1 MNAGDIVR
9 VKRGRP
15 RAGQEF
21 QVDRVLVGEGGE
33 VLVYGHPDGPVSVSD
48 VVRVRHSAGSGGTGT
63 TPKAPRVLPSMTKD
77 LEPSPARTIA
87 DGPWRDE
94 PDLMEFEH
102 VGSVC
107 LLVRDEQDGAWRGYV
122 GLPDDHPWRI
132 RGHDDPRW
140 RHPRWNSV
148 HGGITYIGSAPT
160 EASAARSVD
169 LWVGFDCAHH
179 NGLGDLVPDSAE
191 LGGTYRD
198 VAFAEREV
206 KRLAEA
212 AAHAAAASAVEDAVH
227 GHVAA
232 RWLAQIEQA
241 ILAWRESAAPIE
253 VDAVATMSEI
263 DQMVR
268 DSYRVKLVTNQLP
281 VERWVRD
288 AVDLCLI
295 GEQTFIEIV
304 GVPSREVEPT
314 GTLQSVPL
322 PSKRRVI
329 QGMMTRE
336 PAVLIHLD
344 PRRPGVDVPDH
355 LSRSGSLVLRFGKNL
370 TPPIPDLEVDDRQI
384 SGTLAF
390 DGAGY
395 RCRVPWSAVYAA
407 IAEHGQRGI
416 VWAEDAPAEI
426 RKLWEAAADHGES
439 PAASPGHRRPH
450 LKLVD

>member
-1 MNAGDIVR
+1 MNAGDLVR

-21 QVDRVLVGEGGE
+21 QVDRVLVGEGGR
-33 VLVYGHPDGPVSVSD
+33 VLVYGHPDGPVSASD
-48 VVRVRHSAGSGGTGT
+48 VIRVRRSARSGEAGT
-63 TPKAPRVLPSMTKD
+63 TPGASRVPLGMTKD
-77 LEPSPARTIA
+77 LELSPARTIA

-102 VGSVC
+102 AGSAC

-122 GLPDDHPWRI
+122 GLAEGHPWRL

-140 RHPRWNSV
+140 RHPRWSSV
-148 HGGITYIGSAPT
+148 HGGIAYLGPAPT
-160 EASAARSVD
+160 EAPAARSSD
-169 LWVGFDCAHH
+169 LWVGFSCA
-179 NGLGDLVPDSAE
+179 LRGDLIPASPE
-191 LGGTYRD
+191 FGGTYRE

-241 ILAWRESAAPIE
+241 ILSWRESAASIE
-253 VDAVATMSEI
+253 VDAVSTLSEI
-263 DQMVR
+263 DQTVR
-268 DSYRVKLVTNQLP
+268 DSYRVKLGADRIP

-288 AVDLCLI
+288 AVDLGLI
-295 GEQTFIEIV
+295 SEQMFVEIV
-304 GVPSREVEPT
+304 GVPSSEVEPT
-314 GTLQSVPL
+314 GTLRSIPS

-329 QGMMTRE
+329 EGMMARE
-336 PAVLIHLD
+336 PAVLIHVD
-344 PRRPGVDVPDH
+344 PRRPGVDVPDR
-355 LSRSGSLVLRFGKNL
+355 LSRSGSLVLRFGLNL
-370 TPPIPDLEVDDRQI
+370 TPPVPDLEVDDQQI

-390 DGAGY
+390 DGSGY
-395 RCRVPWSAVYAA
+395 RCRVPWLAIYAA
-407 IAEHGQRGI
+407 IAEHGQRGV
-416 VWAEDAPAEI
+416 VWPEDAPPEI
-426 RKLWEAAADHGES
+426 RKLWEAAADPGGS
-439 PAASPGHRRPH
+439 GDPSPGRRGPH